1 MKKNIFVYFVV
12 TIVIAI
18 SITGFFIFQQVQKN
32 YKTDSQEKL
41 LRLTK
46 VIASGV
52 DSHKTTADNILDY
65 NNLAKEYS
73 DIINKQYNSE
83 VANPEKDTRI
93 TFINTDGK
101 VLGDSTANYIEME
114 NHLNRTE
121 VQDALS
127 GKTGIEIRY
136 SSTLKMNF
144 IYCAELLPS
153 KNIIVRVSMPLKNL
167 QEIYKQIWIITL
179 IGILVGLIL
188 SSFIAFKFSAR
199 IVTPITR
206 HIKSINKELFRT
218 IEDLKDKN
226 VKMDA
231 ILNSMNSSI
240 IGVDSELKILLY
252 NTSTLKIFT
261 KGKDTEIV
269 GKSLIELIRN
279 SEINDFIID
288 TIKNNKI
295 NSGEVHIYSP
305 FDRILNV
312 TTAPIRSKDDNNTTS
327 GGVVVMDDIT
337 NLKKLEQI
345 RTEFVSNV
353 THELKTPLTSI
364 KGFIETLKNGAIEN
378 REIAYSFLDIIDIE
392 AERLTILINDILNL
406 SEIETKQQ
414 DTNIS
419 SYMASDVV
427 NEVIPMLEEVAARKD
442 VKIHWN
448 IDNSA
453 KMQVNKDRI
462 KQLLINI
469 IDNAVKYNYE
479 NGEIFVNVARSVS
492 GIEIRIKDTG
502 IGIAEEN
509 LTRIFERFYRVDKG
523 RSRSM
528 GGTGLGLSIVKHIV
542 NLYNGTIKINST
554 VGKGTEFIIN
564 LPV

>member
-1 MKKNIFVYFVV
+1 MKKNIFYYFVV

-18 SITGFFIFQQVQKN
+18 SITGFFIYQQVQKN
-32 YKTDSQEKL
+32 YKSDAEEKL
-41 LRLTK
+41 IRLTK
-46 VIASGV
+46 VIATGV
-52 DSHKTTADNILDY
+52 DSHKTSVNNTLDY
-65 NNLAKEYS
+65 NSLAKEYS
-73 DIINKQYNSE
+73 DIINKQYSNE
-83 VANPEKDTRI
+83 VNPEKDTRI
-93 TFINTDGK
+93 TFISTAGK
-101 VLGDSTANYIEME
+101 VLGDSTANYEDME
-114 NHLNRTE
+114 NHLDRSE

-136 SSTLKMNF
+136 SNTLKMDF
-144 IYCAELLPS
+144 IYSAELLPS
-153 KNIIVRVSMPLKNL
+153 KSIIVRVSMPLKNL
-167 QEIYKQIWIITL
+167 QEIYNQIWTITL
-179 IGILVGLIL
+179 IGILIALLL
-188 SSFIAFKFSAR
+188 SSFIAFKFSSR
-199 IVTPITR
+199 IANPIAR
-206 HIKSINKELFRT
+206 HIKSINKELFST
-218 IEDLKDKN
+218 IDDLKDKN

-231 ILNSMNSSI
+231 ILNSMSNII
-240 IGVDSELKILLY
+240 IGVDSELKIMLF
-252 NTSTLKIFT
+252 NSSTLNIFT
-261 KGKDTEIV
+261 KGKDTHII

-279 SEINDFIID
+279 NEINDFLID
-288 TIKNNKI
+288 TIKNNKV
-295 NSGEVHIYSP
+295 NMGEVHISSP
-305 FDRILNV
+305 FDRILKV
-312 TTAPIRSKDDNNTTS
+312 TTAPIRSKDDVNTTS

-419 SYMASDVV
+419 NYMASDVV
-427 NEVIPMLEEVAARKD
+427 NEVIPMLEEVAARKHI
-442 VKIHWN
+442 KIHWN

-479 NGEIFVNVARSVS
+479 NGEIFVSVVRSNF
-492 GIEIRIKDTG
+492 GIEIVIKDTG

-542 NLYNGTIKINST
+542 NLYNGTIKINSK
-554 VGKGTEFIIN
+554 VGKGSEFIIN